1 MGIEYFCLV
10 GLYGP
15 IQAFTSPAKQ
25 FIQVKDE
32 MEIPVYPVLPNFAK
46 SAAF

>member
-1 MGIEYFCLV
+1 MGIGYFCPA

-15 IQAFTSPAKQ
+15 IHAFTSPAKQ

-32 MEIPVYPVLPNFAK
+32 MEVLVYQ
-46 SAAF
+46 